1 MQRERKKE
9 LYLRLSSASLRFLAF
24 FLCALAVDVLR
35 TLRLPE
41 PDPDALAYSTALKR
55 RIGDEIESAGGWI
68 GFDRFMERALYAPG
82 MGYYSGGA
90 HKFGAAGDFVT
101 APEISSDFSRT
112 LAAQAAQILALS
124 APKIIEVGA
133 GSGRLAADLLLE
145 LEGRA
150 ALPERYGILELSG
163 ELRERQR
170 VAIGQRAPHLL
181 ERVDWHDRLP
191 DHFDG
196 LVLANELLDAMPVHL
211 VCWGNED
218 AGLEPMVI
226 FERGVGW
233 EDNEFVW
240 LDRYAKGRVLERA
253 QALSVEY
260 PQAPGYLSEIGL
272 ASSDWTAT
280 WGSILGKGALLLID
294 YGFPRHEYYHWQ
306 RDAGTLMCHYR
317 HHAHGEPFFLP
328 GLQDITAHIDFTA
341 IVESGFAAGLDLLGY
356 TTQATFLLNCGLTE
370 ILARTPVDEYSNYL
384 PQAQAAQK
392 LISPAEM
399 GDLFKVIALGK
410 GIDEKLIG
418 FAQGD
423 RSATL

>member
-1 MQRERKKE
+1 M
-9 LYLRLSSASLRFLAF
+9 
-24 FLCALAVDVLR
+24 R
-35 TLRLPE
+35 TLKLPK
-41 PDPDALAYSTALKR
+41 PDPDALAYSAALKH

-68 GFDRFMERALYAPG
+68 GFDRFMELALYAPG

-101 APEISSDFSRT
+101 APEISSAFSRT

-124 APKIIEVGA
+124 APQMIEVGA

-150 ALPERYGILELSG
+150 TLPERYGILELSG

-170 VAIGQRAPHLL
+170 ATIGQRAAHLL
-181 ERVDWHDRLP
+181 ERVDWLERLP
-191 DHFDG
+191 EHFDG
-196 LVLANELLDAMPVHL
+196 LVLANEVLDAMQVHL
-211 VCWGNED
+211 VCWGKED
-218 AGLEPMVI
+218 DECEESSDPAI
-226 FERGVGW
+226 FERGVGL
-233 EDNEFVW
+233 ENNEFVW
-240 LDRYAKGRVLERA
+240 LDRPAKGRVLERA

-272 ASSDWTAT
+272 ASSDWTAA
-280 WGSILGKGALLLID
+280 WGSILGQGALLLID
-294 YGFPRHEYYHWQ
+294 YGFPRHEYYHGQ
-306 RDAGTLMCHYR
+306 RDSGTLMCHYR

-328 GLQDITAHIDFTA
+328 GLQDITAHVDFTA
-341 IVESGFAAGLDLLGY
+341 IVESGFAAGLDMLGY
-356 TTQATFLLNCGLTE
+356 TTQAAFLLNCGLTE
-370 ILARTPVDEYSNYL
+370 ILARTPVDDYSNYL
-384 PQAQAAQK
+384 PQAQAAQT

-399 GDLFKVIALGK
+399 GELFKVIALGK